1 MNNNTK
7 FKILIAEDD
16 EGHAKLIK
24 KNIMASGVE
33 NEILTFSNG
42 EKVLDY
48 IYNDISRIRESN
60 GFLYILLL
68 DIRMPK
74 VDGIEVL
81 RKIKSN
87 KDLKKI
93 PVIMITTT
101 DDPKEIEECNF
112 LGCNYYIN
120 KPVDYEKF
128 VEIITKLGS
137 FIKTLNSSDN
147 SNPDFSILN

>member
-1 MNNNTK
+1 MNENNN
-7 FKILIAEDD
+7 FIILIAEDD
-16 EGHAKLIK
+16 DGHAKLIK
-24 KNIMASGVE
+24 KNLIAGGVN
-33 NEILTFSNG
+33 NEILTFGNG

-48 IYNDISRIRESN
+48 IFNSLNEVRESN
-60 GFLYILLL
+60 NFRFILLL

-81 RKIKSN
+81 RKIKSH

-101 DDPKEIEECNF
+101 DDPKEIEECFF

-128 VEIITKLGS
+128 VEVITKLGA
-137 FIKTLNSSDN
+137 FIKTMNSSDN
-147 SNPDFSILN
+147 NYYDFSVLD